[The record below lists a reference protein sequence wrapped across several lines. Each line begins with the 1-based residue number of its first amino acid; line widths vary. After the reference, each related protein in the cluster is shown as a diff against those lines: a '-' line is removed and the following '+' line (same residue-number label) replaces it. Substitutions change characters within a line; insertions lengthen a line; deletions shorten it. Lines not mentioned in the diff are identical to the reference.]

1 MADDLFSE
9 VLDLL
14 GARSSVSGGFI
25 AGGRWAVRFPPP
37 NLLKF
42 FVAARGA
49 LWLSVDGE
57 PAPVRLREG
66 DVFLLVARRGLV
78 LASDLAVPPLDGR
91 ALYAG
96 TSHEL
101 RQLGDGDD
109 VLFLGGHVVF
119 ESAHAQLFVDSL
131 PHTLH
136 VPADSPEAEN
146 LAWLI
151 GRLVD
156 EHRAARPG
164 AFFASTQLAQL
175 MFLQILRSY
184 VAGAEPNVA
193 GRLRL
198 LADRRLA
205 PALRAMHDRP
215 GRPWTLDEL
224 ARLAAMSRT
233 AFAVYFKSIAGV
245 APLAYLTE
253 WRMRLA
259 ERALAHDDASL
270 ASLAASLGY
279 ASESAFSTAFK
290 RVTGTSPKTYR
301 ASARRRA
308 SPKLDVDA

>member
-1 MADDLFSE
+1 MADDPFSE

-14 GARSSVSGGFI
+14 GARSSVSGGFV

-37 NLLKF
+37 GRLKF
-42 FVAARGA
+42 FVAARGDF
-49 LWLSVDGE
+49 WLSVDGE
-57 PAPVRLREG
+57 PAPVQLHDG
-66 DVFLLVARRGLV
+66 DVFLQVARRGLV
-78 LASDLAVPPLDGR
+78 VASDLSVPPLDG
-91 ALYAG
+91 AVLWADAV
-96 TSHEL
+96 HEL
-101 RQLGDGDD
+101 RQLGEGDD

-119 ESAHAQLFVDSL
+119 ESAHAQLLIDSL
-131 PHTLH
+131 PRTLH
-136 VPADSPEAEN
+136 LPATSPEAGT
-146 LAWLI
+146 LTWLI

-156 EHRAARPG
+156 EHRASRPG

-184 VAGAEPNVA
+184 VAGADPHVA

-198 LADRRLA
+198 LADRRVA
-205 PALRAMHDRP
+205 PALRAMHGEP
-215 GRPWTLDEL
+215 GRPWQLDEL

-259 ERALAHDDASL
+259 ERALARDDASL
-270 ASLAASLGY
+270 AELASSLGY

-290 RVTGTSPKTYR
+290 RVTGSSPKTYR
-301 ASARRRA
+301 ASARRRSTA
-308 SPKLDVDA
+308 KLDVEP